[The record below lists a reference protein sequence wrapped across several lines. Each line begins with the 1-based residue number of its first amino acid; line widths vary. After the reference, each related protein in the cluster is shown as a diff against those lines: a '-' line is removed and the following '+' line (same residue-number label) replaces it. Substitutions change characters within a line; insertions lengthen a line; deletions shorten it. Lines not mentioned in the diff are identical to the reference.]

1 MSSSILKQAYLQKR
15 ITKSLNEQSNRDFKQ
30 KDLFYN
36 NRTLRLTK
44 RGKGQMTKYY
54 EHWSFESPGVSA
66 GNTINLLQ
74 KMQFPYYLDNKI
86 LVLFTEQDAF
96 MARLAGA
103 QGWLDGKE

>member
-1 MSSSILKQAYLQKR
+1 MSSNILKQAYLQKR
-15 ITKSLNEQSNRDFKQ
+15 ITKSLNEQSNRDHKQ

-44 RGKGQMTKYY
+44 RGKGLMTKYY
-54 EHWSFESPGVSA
+54 EPWSFESPGTSV